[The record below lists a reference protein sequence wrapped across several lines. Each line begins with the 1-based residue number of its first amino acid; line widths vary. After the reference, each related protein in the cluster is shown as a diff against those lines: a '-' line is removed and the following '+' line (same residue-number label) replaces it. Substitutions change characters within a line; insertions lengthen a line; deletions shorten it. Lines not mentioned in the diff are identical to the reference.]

1 MAKKATRKR
10 AAAAKPAGGMTTLMV
25 GEEGHP
31 TTLALGEEH
40 HPTTLAF
47 GEEGPTIFFGEH
59 HPTTLALGE
68 EGPTIYMGEHP
79 PSNPLIE
86 HPSNVIA
93 EQFGG
98 IIDPGGPVEQQKVKA
113 AAKKAARKR
122 KSKK

>member
-10 AAAAKPAGGMTTLMV
+10 AAAAKAFGGLTTLMV

-40 HPTTLAF
+40 HPTTLVF

-68 EGPTIYMGEHP
+68 EGPTIFMGEHP

-98 IIDPGGPVEQQKVKA
+98 IIDPGGPV
-113 AAKKAARKR
+113 
-122 KSKK
+122 

>member
-10 AAAAKPAGGMTTLMV
+10 AAAAKALGGLTTLML

-40 HPTTLAF
+40 HPTTLVF

-68 EGPTIYMGEHP
+68 EGPTIFMGEHP

-86 HPSNVIA
+86 NPSNVIA

-98 IIDPGGPVEQQKVKA
+98 IIDPGGPVERQKVTA
-113 AAKKAARKR
+113 AAKTVARKR
-122 KSKK
+122 KKKK